1 MSKHPLVMLR
11 ALPDELES
19 LAELALDVRWTWDH
33 SSDKLW
39 TMLDPDIWEQTR
51 NPRSVLQYVPHE
63 RLDQAARDP
72 VFCEELQ
79 QVVAARTNYLAKSGW
94 SRERHPPEALKTI
107 AYFSMEFGLGEAL
120 PLYAGGLGILAGD
133 MLKTASDLDV
143 PMVGIGLLYQEG
155 YFRQILDA
163 SGWQIEA
170 FPYNDPLSLPVQP
183 VLLPTGEWLRV
194 PLELPGRTLFLRVW
208 FVQIGRVKLYLL
220 DSNDPLNSAA
230 DRGITSKLYDARPE
244 LRLVQE
250 MVLGIGGWR
259 ALLALGIEADICHL
273 NEGHAAFAVLERART
288 VREKTGRSFAEALC
302 ATRAGNVFTTHTP
315 VAAGFDAFWPELVQ
329 RYFREYVAQLGMTME
344 EFLRLG
350 RTHLQN
356 AAEPFTMAAL
366 AMRGSLVVNGVSKLH
381 GAVSRQLFQP
391 FYPRWP
397 EHEVPVT
404 SVTNGIHVPS
414 WDSEWADA
422 LWTEACGKER
432 WQGLLEELP
441 KSIRNVSDE
450 EVWKFRA
457 QGRQALV
464 KYARRRLVHQYG
476 LLGVDS
482 EAVSA
487 IRQALDP
494 QALTLGFARRFTAY
508 KRPTLLLHDPE
519 RLARLLSHSER
530 PVQLVVAGK
539 AHPQDEEGKQLVQQ
553 FVRFARW
560 PVVRQRVIFLADY
573 DMVLAQHLV
582 QGVDVWINT
591 PRRPWEACGTSGMK
605 VLVNGGLNLSELDG
619 WWAEAHSP
627 DVGWALG
634 DGRERDD
641 PEWDAVEAEQLYDLL
656 ERQIVPQFYAR
667 DARGIPLG
675 WVARIRESMARLTI
689 AFSSNRMLR
698 EYLEALYI
706 PATGNYR
713 KRMEDGGSLVK
724 HLLAWQAALEQH
736 WPNIRFGE
744 VRITRNGGL
753 WRFFVPIHL
762 GELDP
767 AAVRVELYADPEG
780 GQDRVCRP
788 MVREE
793 TVSTAPGWYLYHGRI
808 QSERPADHFTP
819 RVVPAHP
826 EAAVPLEA
834 HHIVWAR

>member
-1 MSKHPLVMLR
+1 MSKHPSVMLR
-11 ALPDELES
+11 ALPDELEP
-19 LAELALDVRWTWDH
+19 LAELALDVRWTWDYT
-33 SSDKLW
+33 SDKLW
-39 TMLDPDIWEQTR
+39 TMLDPDIWGQTR
-51 NPRSVLQYVPHE
+51 NPRSVLQYVSHE

-72 VFCEELQ
+72 VFREELQ
-79 QVVAARTNYLAKSGW
+79 QVVAARRNYLAKRGW
-94 SRERHPPEALKTI
+94 GRECHPPEALKTI

-133 MLKTASDLDV
+133 VLKTASDLDM

-259 ALLALGIEADICHL
+259 ALLALGIEAEICHL

-315 VAAGFDAFWPELVQ
+315 VAAGFDAFWPDLVQ
-329 RYFREYVAQLGMTME
+329 RYFREYIVQLGMTME
-344 EFLRLG
+344 EFLGLG
-350 RTHLQN
+350 RTHPQN

-366 AMRGSLVVNGVSKLH
+366 AMRGSLVVNGVSQLH
-381 GAVSRQLFQP
+381 GAVSRRLFQP

-414 WDSEWADA
+414 WDSEWADR

-432 WQGLLEELP
+432 WQGPLGALP
-441 KSIRNVSDE
+441 KAIRELSDE
-450 EVWKFRA
+450 ELWGFRA

-464 KYARRRLVHQYG
+464 NYARRRLVHQYQ
-476 LLGVDS
+476 LLGADP

-494 QALTLGFARRFTAY
+494 QALTLGLARRFTAY
-508 KRPTLLLHDPE
+508 KRPTLLLHDPD
-519 RLARLLSHSER
+519 RLARLLNHHDR

-539 AHPQDEEGKQLVQQ
+539 AHPQDEEGKRLVQQ
-553 FVRFARW
+553 FKSFAMW
-560 PVVRQRVIFLADY
+560 PVVRQQVIFLDDY
-573 DMVLAQHLV
+573 DMILAKHLV
-582 QGVDVWINT
+582 QGVDVWVNT

-627 DVGWALG
+627 EVGWALG
-634 DGRERDD
+634 DGQEHHDS
-641 PEWDAVEAEQLYDLL
+641 EWDAVEAGQLYDLL

-667 DARGIPLG
+667 DARGIPG
-675 WVARIRESMARLTI
+675 AWVARIRESMARLTT
-689 AFSSNRMLR
+689 AFSSNRMLH
-698 EYLEALYI
+698 EYVETLYL
-706 PATGNYR
+706 PATRNYR
-713 KRMEDGGSLVK
+713 KRIADGGSLVK
-724 HLLAWQAALEQH
+724 HLLAWHAALEQH
-736 WPNIRFGE
+736 WPSIRFGE

-767 AAVRVELYADPEG
+767 DAVRVELYADPEG
-780 GQDRVCRP
+780 GQDRVCRLL
-788 MVREE
+788 VRED
-793 TVSTAPGWYLYHGRI
+793 TAATAPGWHLYQGSI

>member
-1 MSKHPLVMLR
+1 MNRHAFVMLR
-11 ALPDELES
+11 ALPAGLEP

-33 SSDKLW
+33 TSDKLW
-39 TMLDPDIWEQTR
+39 TMLDPDIWDQTR

-63 RLDQAARDP
+63 RLEQAAHDP
-72 VFCEELQ
+72 VFREELQ
-79 QVVAARTNYLAKSGW
+79 QVVAARRIYLDERGW
-94 SRERHPPEALKTI
+94 CRRRYPPQVLKTI

-133 MLKTASDLDV
+133 VLKTASDLDV

-170 FPYNDPLSLPVQP
+170 YPYNDPLSLPVQP
-183 VLLPTGEWLRV
+183 VLLSTGEWLRI
-194 PLELPGRTLFLRVW
+194 PLELPGRTVFLRVW
-208 FVQIGRVKLYLL
+208 FVQVGRVKLYLL
-220 DSNDPLNSAA
+220 DSNDSLNSPA
-230 DRGITSKLYDARPE
+230 DRGITSKLYEARPE
-244 LRLVQE
+244 LRLIQE

-259 ALLALGIEADICHL
+259 VLVGLGIEADICHL

-288 VREKTGRSFAEALC
+288 VMGKTGQSFAEALC
-302 ATRAGNVFTTHTP
+302 ATRAGTVFTTHTP
-315 VAAGFDAFWPELVQ
+315 VAAGFDAFPPALMQ
-329 RYFREYVAQLGMTME
+329 RYFREYVALLQITME

-350 RTHLQN
+350 RTHPN
-356 AAEPFTMAAL
+356 NVEEPFTMAAL
-366 AMRGSLVVNGVSKLH
+366 AMRGSLFVNGVSKLH
-381 GAVSRQLFQP
+381 GAVSRRLFQP

-397 EHEVPVT
+397 EDEVPIM

-422 LWTEACGKER
+422 LWTEACGTER
-432 WQGLLEELP
+432 WKGVLEELP
-441 KSIRNVSDE
+441 KAIRKLSDE
-450 EVWKFRA
+450 ELWKFRA

-464 KYARRRLVHQYG
+464 KYARQRLVHQYQ
-476 LLGVDS
+476 LLGADP
-482 EAVSA
+482 ETDSA
-487 IRQALDP
+487 IRQVLDP
-494 QALTLGFARRFTAY
+494 QILTLGFARRFTAY

-519 RLARLLSHSER
+519 RLARLLNHPTC

-539 AHPQDEEGKQLVQQ
+539 AHPQDEAGKQLVQQ

-560 PVVRQRVIFLADY
+560 PAVRQRVIVLADY

-619 WWAEAHSP
+619 WWAEAYSP
-627 DVGWALG
+627 QVGWALG
-634 DGRERDD
+634 DGHEHQDTER
-641 PEWDAVEAEQLYDLL
+641 DAVEAEQLYDLL
-656 ERQIVPQFYAR
+656 ERQIVPEFYAR
-667 DARGIPLG
+667 DARGIPG
-675 WVARIRESMARLTI
+675 AWVARIRESMARLTT

-698 EYLEALYI
+698 EYVETLYL
-706 PATGNYR
+706 PATRKYR
-713 KRMEDGGSLVK
+713 KRMVEDRSLVK
-724 HLLAWQAALEQH
+724 HLLAWQAALEQR
-736 WPNIRFGE
+736 WPSIRFGE
-744 VRITRNGGL
+744 MRMTRESGV
-753 WRFFVPIHL
+753 WRCMVPVHL
-762 GELDP
+762 DGLDP
-767 AAVRVELYADPEG
+767 DAIRVELYADPEG
-780 GQDRVCRP
+780 ECHRVCLP
-788 MVREE
+788 LEREPE
-793 TVSTAPGWYLYHGRI
+793 STASGWHVYQGSV
-808 QSERPADHFTP
+808 QSDRPADHFTP